1 MTGLETAFY
10 IYSIVFMS
18 IILIVLIALVVA
30 VFVIRAKVISIE
42 RQIQEK
48 IDQATD
54 LAARGGE
61 LMARAGTKAAVSTV
75 KTLKKAVNKVKS

>member
-18 IILIVLIALVVA
+18 IILIVLIALVAA
-30 VFVIRAKVISIE
+30 VFMIRSKIISIE

-48 IDQATD
+48 IDQATGI
-54 LAARGGE
+54 AAKGGE
-61 LMARAGTKAAVSTV
+61 LMARAGTKAAASTV
-75 KTLKKAVNKVKS
+75 KTLRKAVKKVK